1 MNTKELI
8 KADFDAWCKWHQ
20 TEANLKAIWRYLR
33 QPECRLILHMR
44 LYGEGGG
51 NRTCAWS
58 AAPPRHKTSQPI
70 SMVARP
76 HRGRSHG
83 DARIQHSGQCQA
95 HRA

>member
-44 LYGEGGG
+44 LHNEGGVFL
-51 NRTCAWS
+51 AQLDFFFAS
-58 AAPPRHKTSQPI
+58 AQNI
-70 SMVARP
+70 STYIY
-76 HRGRSHG
+76 GR
-83 DARIQHSGQCQA
+83 QA
-95 HRA
+95 A